1 MTRNAYHA
9 FEPCSGLSPR
19 GFCHFDLYS
28 ALSGRASQT
37 VASIYPSKA
46 RDITFGSVN
55 VDFCSY
61 GKVSDMYQLCNAF
74 VLREDLVGNHAH
86 PSAVGA
92 SPRSPKDESDLF
104 AEFHLQSYN
113 AQGYLMS
120 VAPYNIYNGGG

>member
-1 MTRNAYHA
+1 
-9 FEPCSGLSPR
+9 
-19 GFCHFDLYS
+19 
-28 ALSGRASQT
+28 
-37 VASIYPSKA
+37 
-46 RDITFGSVN
+46 
-55 VDFCSY
+55 
-61 GKVSDMYQLCNAF
+61 MYQLCNAF

-120 VAPYNIYNGGG
+120 VAYNSYNGGGLSEVEGHQRPR